1 MLVAIREPV
10 PERLARWTRRNV
22 RASKGEAVMQSQT
35 TIPFVVTLV
44 LTLHAGVAVAVEA
57 LVPGSANPNLAGRAD
72 GYSCCSGDSSP
83 AQAAVEVVGLTF
95 APTDVLTFDVSGQVS
110 FGGGP
115 VSGDNPDGDSIFSM
129 TNYGDGI
136 SAPLFVKTNALLGV
150 FLGDDSPTGAATPDP
165 LSFESG
171 LAFSWVAPE
180 IGQIFFVG
188 DGLTSDSNG
197 PSPGTGNSQAFI
209 VPTGAT
215 RLFLGTC
222 DGVGWYN
229 NSGTFTVDVV
239 ATPRGCGDPVATLGI
254 NAVDALY
261 ILNVGIGLEACALC
275 VCDTDGSG
283 GFSASDALLA
293 LQTGV
298 GISVELDCPPCAG

>member
-1 MLVAIREPV
+1 MTLQRTVTRLV
-10 PERLARWTRRNV
+10 
-22 RASKGEAVMQSQT
+22 
-35 TIPFVVTLV
+35 TIV
-44 LTLHAGVAVAVEA
+44 LTLYAVVAAGAQVE
-57 LVPGSANPNLAGRAD
+57 VPGSANPNLAGRAD

-83 AQAAVEVVGLTF
+83 AQAAVEAVGLSF
-95 APTDVLTFDVSGQVS
+95 APTDVLTFGVTGQVS

-136 SAPLFVKTNALLGV
+136 SAPLYVKTNALLGV
-150 FLGDDSPTGAATPDP
+150 FLGNESPTGTQTPDP
-165 LSFESG
+165 LSFEAG

-180 IGQIFFVG
+180 VGQIFFIG

-209 VPTGAT
+209 VPDGAT
-215 RLFLGTC
+215 RLFFGTC

-229 NSGTFTVDVV
+229 NTGTFTVDVI
-239 ATPRGCGDPVATLGI
+239 ATPRGCGDPAATLGI
-254 NAVDALY
+254 NAVDALF
-261 ILNVGIGLEACALC
+261 ILKVGIGLETCALC

-283 GFSASDALLA
+283 SFSASDALLA
-293 LQTGV
+293 LQAGV
-298 GISVELDCPPCAG
+298 GVSVDLLCPACPG

>member
-1 MLVAIREPV
+1 MLFALYQKKEAAM
-10 PERLARWTRRNV
+10 RLQRIV
-22 RASKGEAVMQSQT
+22 T
-35 TIPFVVTLV
+35 TGVTFVLA
-44 LTLHAGVAVAVEA
+44 LHAGVAVAVQVE
-57 LVPGSANPNLAGRAD
+57 VPGSANPNLAGRAD
-72 GYSCCSGDSSP
+72 GYSCCSGDSVP
-83 AQAAVEVVGLTF
+83 AQAAVEAAGLSF

-136 SAPLFVKTNALLGV
+136 SAPQYVKTNALLGV
-150 FLGDDSPTGAATPDP
+150 FLGDASPTGGVTPAQM
-165 LSFESG
+165 SFFDSG
-171 LAFSWVAPE
+171 LGFAWLAPQ
-180 IGQIFFVG
+180 IGQIFFIG

-209 VPTGAT
+209 VPAGAT
-215 RLFLGTC
+215 RLFFGTC

-229 NSGTFTVDVV
+229 NTGIFTVDVT
-239 ATPRGCGDPVATLGI
+239 ATPRGCGDPAATLGI
-254 NAVDALY
+254 NAVDALF
-261 ILNVGIGLEACALC
+261 ILKVGIGLETCALC

-283 GFSASDALLA
+283 SFSASDALLA

-298 GISVELDCPPCAG
+298 GVPVDLLCPACGG

>member
-1 MLVAIREPV
+1 MKLQSQRTVTRLVAI
-10 PERLARWTRRNV
+10 
-22 RASKGEAVMQSQT
+22 
-35 TIPFVVTLV
+35 V
-44 LTLHAGVAVAVEA
+44 LTLHAGVAVAVQVV
-57 LVPGSANPNLAGRAD
+57 VPGTANPNLAGRAD

-83 AQAAVEVVGLTF
+83 AQAAVEVVGLAF

-136 SAPLFVKTNALLGV
+136 SAPLYVKTNALLGV
-150 FLGDDSPTGAATPDP
+150 FLGDESPTGGATPAE
-165 LSFESG
+165 LSFFESG
-171 LAFSWVAPE
+171 LGFASLEPE

-188 DGLTSDSNG
+188 DGLTSDSGN
-197 PSPGTGNSQAFI
+197 PFPGGGAPQAFI

-229 NSGTFTVDVV
+229 NTGTFTVDVT
-239 ATPRGCGDPVATLGI
+239 ASPRTCGDVTSSLG
-254 NAVDALY
+254 VKSTDALF
-261 ILNVGIGLEACALC
+261 ILGVAIGLETGPDCL
-275 VCDTDGSG
+275 CDTDGSG
-283 GFSASDALLA
+283 SIAASDALVA
-293 LQTGV
+293 LLYAV
-298 GISVELDCPPCAG
+298 GGPVELLCPPCST